1 MGLFFLGFG
10 PLGSNWQHAARDQ
23 PWVQFYFQV
32 DLGTGAAVGGM
43 QLEINTGYSC
53 YLTAAR
59 RRRGV
64 FFPSGSGPRGSGWR
78 YADKDE
84 HWVQLL
90 FASFGQM
97 IFRYWVG

>member
-10 PLGSNWQHAARDQ
+10 PLGSNWQHVARDQ

-64 FFPSGSGPRGSGWR
+64 FFPSGSGAVGSAWR
-78 YADKDE
+78 HAARLYSGYILGTF
-84 HWVQLL
+84 WLL
-90 FASFGQM
+90 FGYIMAT
-97 IFRYWVG
+97 I